1 MTNQASK
8 MRMDAYEVRGKA
20 YQRLWETDLM
30 GTMGASPGF
39 CCYSIFCSWCAS
51 YQLRRRALYGDM
63 SRYICCAGYLPC
75 SGRCGESSCPSFCL
89 CMEVFCCFPQ
99 SVASTRW
106 LLQDE
111 MHLSNTK
118 CDNCIIATTIFMQ
131 YLSCIF
137 SCIAICVDGAQEA
150 ACILDFIADCMW
162 CSMCACMQTQHK
174 VQMDARDANPSLV
187 QPIHPF
193 MAPIQQ
199 TMGIPVNK
207 AQGGGLQGMQAPPP
221 AGYPPPPNY

>member
-1 MTNQASK
+1 
-8 MRMDAYEVRGKA
+8 
-20 YQRLWETDLM
+20 
-30 GTMGASPGF
+30 
-39 CCYSIFCSWCAS
+39 
-51 YQLRRRALYGDM
+51 
-63 SRYICCAGYLPC
+63 
-75 SGRCGESSCPSFCL
+75 
-89 CMEVFCCFPQ
+89 
-99 SVASTRW
+99 
-106 LLQDE
+106 
-111 MHLSNTK
+111 
-118 CDNCIIATTIFMQ
+118 MQ

-207 AQGGGLQGMQAPPP
+207 TQGGGLQGVQAPPP
-221 AGYPPPPNY
+221 AGYPPPPANY